1 MANRLSPSL
10 LKDLQAHVGPQLEV
24 LTEKDGTRFQE
35 FDQGWTNIGRQTP
48 GAIVLP
54 TTEEQIQKTVQW
66 AVRSSVPFVTRSGG
80 HSEWSSIDEQGI
92 VINLKKYSGIET
104 DGPSKKAILRGSIL
118 SKDVAVT
125 LAAAGSFTALGNG
138 NTVGAIP
145 YFLGGG
151 ASVTT
156 SITGYGSD
164 QILAAR
170 MIDAEGNLVEVT
182 EEKEPDLLY
191 AIRGAGQFFGLVT
204 ELTIRTTPLSEL
216 GNEQGVIWVG
226 AFVFPL
232 ERAKE
237 VAEVMK
243 PLMDDGSKA
252 TAGLIMIMAPPPA
265 RKPALVISARY
276 TGAPDDAKIAYKPLH
291 DLQPLIANGGPV
303 PIQNTSDA
311 REVLCAKGDFKRFG
325 VVGLSRFDVD
335 SFLKTIEV
343 WKTLV
348 EKCPDA
354 INTAFNFQ
362 WDSRPPKTP
371 DFQSA
376 MSLHDT
382 RYWQNNLI
390 WHTDVN
396 NRELVDELNDESIKI
411 MRGPDRSEYADFQNG
426 TRVGPIELRYRGPG
440 KLEKLRELKNKWD
453 PTGVFTRQLL
463 D

>member
-1 MANRLSPSL
+1 MLSASL
-10 LKDLQAHVGPQLEV
+10 LQSLQANIGSELEI
-24 LTEKDGTRFQE
+24 LTEKDGGDRFQE
-35 FDQGWTNIGRQTP
+35 LAQGWTNIGRETP
-48 GAIVLP
+48 RAIVLP
-54 TTEEQIQKTVQW
+54 LTEEQIQKTVQW

-80 HSEWSSIDEQGI
+80 HSEWSSIGEDGI
-92 VINLKKYSGIET
+92 VINLKKFAGIEVDT
-104 DGPSKKAILRGSIL
+104 AARKARLRGSVL
-118 SKDVAVT
+118 SKEVAVA
-125 LAAAGSFTALGNG
+125 LAASGSFTALGNG

-151 ASVTT
+151 SSVTN

-164 QILAAR
+164 QIVAAR
-170 MIDAEGNLVEVT
+170 VINAKGRLIEVD

-204 ELTIRTTPLSEL
+204 ELTIKTTPLSAL

-232 ERAKE
+232 ERARE

-243 PLMDDGSKA
+243 TLMDDGSQA
-252 TAGLIMIMAPPPA
+252 TAGLIMTMAPPPA

-276 TGAPDDAKIAYKPLH
+276 TGNPDDAKIAYKPLY
-291 DLQPLIANGGPV
+291 DLQPLAVNGGPV
-303 PIQNTSDA
+303 PIQNASDA
-311 REVLCAKGDFKRFG
+311 REMLCAKDDFKRFG
-325 VVGLSRFDVD
+325 IVGLRRFDID
-335 SFLKTIEV
+335 KFLGTIEV
-343 WKTLV
+343 WKSLV
-348 EKCPDA
+348 ETCPDA

-362 WDSRPPKTP
+362 WDSRPPKAP
-371 DFQSA
+371 DFESA
-376 MSLHDT
+376 MSLHDV

-390 WHTDVN
+390 WHTDETT
-396 NRELVDELNDESIKI
+396 RQQVDAFNDECIKT

-426 TRVGPIELRYRGPG
+426 TRTGPIELRYRGPG
-440 KLEKLRELKNKWD
+440 KLDKLKALKLKWD

>member
-1 MANRLSPSL
+1 MADKVSATQLQ
-10 LKDLQAHVGPQLEV
+10 DLQACLGPEV
-24 LTEKDGTRFQE
+24 EILTEKDSGDRFQE
-35 FDQGWTNIGRQTP
+35 FAQGWTNIGRATP

-54 TTEEQIQKTVQW
+54 LTEEQIQKTVQW
-66 AVRSSVPFVTRSGG
+66 AVQSSVPFVTKSGG
-80 HSEWSSIDEQGI
+80 HSEWSSIGEEGI
-92 VINLKKYSGIET
+92 VINVKKFSGIEVDSAT
-104 DGPSKKAILRGSIL
+104 QTARLKGSML
-118 SKDVAVT
+118 SKEVAVA
-125 LAAAGSFTALGNG
+125 LAATGSFTALGNG

-151 ASVTT
+151 SSVTN

-164 QILAAR
+164 QVIAAR
-170 MIDAEGNLVEVT
+170 MIDAKGRLVEVT

-204 ELTIRTTPLSEL
+204 ELTVKTTPSS
-216 GNEQGVIWVG
+216 VIWVG

-237 VAEVMK
+237 VAEIMK
-243 PLMDDGSKA
+243 PLMDDASWA
-252 TAGLIMIMAPPPA
+252 TAGLIMTMASPPA

-276 TGAPDDAKIAYKPLH
+276 TGNPDGAKIAYKPLY
-291 DLQPLIANGGPV
+291 DLQPL
-303 PIQNTSDA
+303 
-311 REVLCAKGDFKRFG
+311 GDFKRFG
-325 VVGLSRFDVD
+325 IVGLKRFDID

-343 WKTLV
+343 WKALV
-348 EKCPDA
+348 EQCPDA
-354 INTAFNFQ
+354 MNTAFNFQ

-371 DFQSA
+371 EFESA

-390 WHTDVN
+390 WHTDPKT
-396 NRELVDELNDESIKI
+396 RQQVDMFNDECIRI

-426 TRVGPIELRYRGPG
+426 TRTGPIELRFRGPG
-440 KLEKLRELKNKWD
+440 KLDKLKALKLKWD
-453 PTGVFTRQLL
+453 PAGVFTRQLL